1 MPRDTGENEEVEG
14 GLHARTGTAWD
25 RRGVA
30 APSGPVLGSQVLPK
44 SQGQDRGWKVTLAQ
58 GSALQRTLGEAWAVL
73 TGISTQAFPGLFL
86 LSFILGTY
94 SAFIEHLLCPGTEM
108 GPGLGGNRYRR

>member
-1 MPRDTGENEEVEG
+1 MPRGTGENEEAEG
-14 GLHARTGTAWD
+14 GLRARTGTAWD

-30 APSGPVLGSQVLPK
+30 APSGPVLGPQVLPK

-73 TGISTQAFPGLFL
+73 TGISTQVFPRHL
-86 LSFILGTY
+86 LSIY
-94 SAFIEHLLCPGTEM
+94 
-108 GPGLGGNRYRR
+108 

>member
-1 MPRDTGENEEVEG
+1 MLDP
-14 GLHARTGTAWD
+14 
-25 RRGVA
+25 
-30 APSGPVLGSQVLPK
+30 QVLPR

-58 GSALQRTLGEAWAVL
+58 GSTLQRTLGEAWAVL

-108 GPGLGGNRYRR
+108 GPGLGGKQIQKITDK